1 MTSQKSVE
9 QGPDGLALVVVQ
21 EPGGLEGQP
30 EALVVS
36 QPIVFAKDQEICRG
50 RKRNGQLGN
59 DTERRLIGPEFVAP
73 ELAEM
78 DSGPFGQRSLGHA
91 PLASQGGQSLGE
103 LHGPHA
109 IKLGIVDTTYIG
121 YNQLDTV
128 LPDER
133 PNESGGPMGSSMKT
147 RAVPDDVVPF
157 DVDAA
162 DHQAVLSGVLDH
174 YAEHLSL
181 HLRRSLD
188 WPGSRARRV
197 RQSDCASAMRIARSG
212 CVCRIAS
219 GEPVGFCAP
228 H

>member
-1 MTSQKSVE
+1 MRIGNGVNVVSTPSDMGLLPLGLGSSRSFAAAPVMTSEKSIE

-30 EALVVS
+30 EALVVA

-50 RKRNGQLGN
+50 RQRNGQLGN

-109 IKLGIVDTTYIG
+109 IKLGIDDTTYIV

-128 LPDER
+128 T
-133 PNESGGPMGSSMKT
+133 T
-147 RAVPDDVVPF
+147 R
-157 DVDAA
+157 
-162 DHQAVLSGVLDH
+162 
-174 YAEHLSL
+174 
-181 HLRRSLD
+181 
-188 WPGSRARRV
+188 
-197 RQSDCASAMRIARSG
+197 
-212 CVCRIAS
+212 
-219 GEPVGFCAP
+219 
-228 H
+228 